1 MERTARMTPGSTSS
15 GPDDA
20 RAAWNL
26 AQLARLA
33 EAVGELG
40 QGVREKLD
48 GFAPDELH
56 EEGGATLDA
65 ERWDAVL
72 DDVCALR
79 DTAEQVGMIG
89 GSFTPRGRRLD
100 ADVEEIANA
109 AASALMEG
117 GSELWMVEL
126 AVRLLD
132 RERGFPALADAIEI
146 DPLGCVAGWGET
158 TVDALL
164 GSFHGG
170 DAGRTAY
177 VCGTAGVS
185 SDARWSS
192 LGFDAL
198 RRICKALRA
207 AVVQP

>member
-1 MERTARMTPGSTSS
+1 MRE
-15 GPDDA
+15 
-20 RAAWNL
+20 
-26 AQLARLA
+26 QL
-33 EAVGELG
+33 E
-40 QGVREKLD
+40 

-56 EEGGATLDA
+56 GEGGAKLEAD
-65 ERWDAVL
+65 RWDAVL

-89 GSFTPRGRRLD
+89 GSFTPRGRGLD
-100 ADVEEIANA
+100 ADVEEIADA
-109 AASALMEG
+109 AACALREG
-117 GSELWMVEL
+117 GSELLMVEL

-158 TVDALL
+158 TIAELL
-164 GSFHGG
+164 DTFHGD

-177 VCGTAGVS
+177 VCTMAGIGP
-185 SDARWSS
+185 DARWSS

-207 AVVQP
+207 A

>member
-1 MERTARMTPGSTSS
+1 MERTASMTPGSPSS

-40 QGVREKLD
+40 YGVGEQLA
-48 GFAPDELH
+48 GFVPDELH

-65 ERWDAVL
+65 DRWEAVL

-79 DTAEQVGMIG
+79 DTAEQLGLIG
-89 GSFTPRGRRLD
+89 GSFTPRGRGLD
-100 ADVEEIANA
+100 ADVEDIADA
-109 AASALMEG
+109 AAGALMEC

-126 AVRLLD
+126 AARLLD
-132 RERGFPALADAIEI
+132 RERGFPALAYAIEI

-158 TVDALL
+158 TIAGLL
-164 GSFHGG
+164 DTFHGD
-170 DAGRTAY
+170 DAGRMAY
-177 VCGTAGVS
+177 VCATVGVS
-185 SDARWSS
+185 PDARWSS

-198 RRICKALRA
+198 RRICEALRA
-207 AVVQP
+207 AAAQP